1 MIQHPPSTEHSP
13 THLSCLPYGVGHGQ
27 EGVCLQVQMGPY
39 RFLLDCGLNNLDPL
53 LTPSQPPADAVFC
66 SHAHPDHA
74 RGLMALHQAFPKLP
88 IYASEVTGQL
98 LPLNWP
104 EKGPL
109 KTEDFCQVLPWGTSV
124 ELFKNLTV
132 QLFRAGH
139 LPGAAAILLSYQT
152 PQRIYKLFYTG
163 DFSLS
168 NLQLVEGLSVE
179 GLRGLSPDVLIIEG
193 TYGTTRHPHRRQQE
207 KHLMQR
213 INECLTRGYRVVLPV
228 PRLGLGQEIL
238 KLLRS
243 HHQFTG
249 QDLDIWVDGQV
260 ANACDRYLDL
270 LPEFPLSVQNFAKHQ
285 PLFWDER
292 ICPRLRRLTPQQ
304 RGKLGETPCIVLT
317 DDVMALYDEG
327 YLMLGSWV
335 MLIPAAPNEGQTDE
349 SPEIV
354 TFMQGHSIHSESYL
368 LAEHSDG
375 RNTTQLIHNLR
386 PQHILFVHGSPINL
400 TDLTSLEELQN
411 RYQLH
416 LPSAGK
422 LVELPLG
429 DKFIQPAAP
438 SPSSY
443 EGELNE
449 LETNI
454 TITLPQTILKDPH
467 WRYFADT
474 GLIEARWQGDE
485 LVLRGV
491 SQRELL
497 SQSNSNRVVNDLDC
511 CLTCR
516 HYRGQK
522 CWNSQSPLYGFKVT
536 PEGFCPVFEPVDQEE
551 DSPINNE

>member
-1 MIQHPPSTEHSP
+1 MSQHPPTAEHRP
-13 THLSCLPYGVGHGQ
+13 TRLSCFPYEVGHGQ
-27 EGVCLQVQMGPY
+27 EGICLQVQLGPY
-39 RFLLDCGLNNLDPL
+39 RILLDCGLRDVTPL
-53 LTPSQPPADAVFC
+53 ISQTQAPVDAVFC
-66 SHAHPDHA
+66 SHAHSDHA
-74 RGLMALHQAFPKLP
+74 RGLLDLHRAFPKLP
-88 IYASEVTGQL
+88 IYASDVTGQL
-98 LPLNWP
+98 LPFNWP
-104 EKGPL
+104 QETAETL
-109 KTEDFCQVLPWGTSV
+109 TDLCHTLPWRTPV

-139 LPGAAAILLSYQT
+139 LPGAAAIFFSYQT
-152 PQRIYKLFYTG
+152 AKRTYKLLYTG

-179 GLRGLSPDVLIIEG
+179 ALRGLSPDVLIIEG
-193 TYGTTRHPHRRQQE
+193 SYGTIRHPHRRQQE
-207 KHLMQR
+207 KQLMQR
-213 INECLTRGYRVVLPV
+213 INESLTRGYSVLMPV
-228 PRLGLGQEIL
+228 PTLGLGQEIL

-249 QDLDIWVDGQV
+249 RDLDIWVDGYIAQ
-260 ANACDRYLDL
+260 ACDRYLDL

-285 PLFWDER
+285 SLFWDER

-304 RGKLGETPCIVLT
+304 RGDIGDPPCIVLT
-317 DDVMALYDEG
+317 DDVTTFYDEG
-327 YLMLGSWV
+327 YLMSGSWV
-335 MLIPAAPNEGQTDE
+335 MLLPTATHEGQTTE
-349 SPEIV
+349 SPEIAAL
-354 TFMQGHSIHSESYL
+354 TERFPIHVESYL

-386 PQHILFVHGSPINL
+386 PQHILFVHGSPLNL
-400 TDLTSLEELQN
+400 TDLTSLEELQT

-422 LVELPLG
+422 LVELPIG

-438 SPSSY
+438 SPNSY

-449 LETNI
+449 LETQI
-454 TITLPQTILKDPH
+454 TITLPQSILQDPH

-474 GLIEARWQGDE
+474 GLVEARWQGDE

-497 SQSNSNRVVNDLDC
+497 NQSRSEKVVNDLDC

-516 HYRGQK
+516 HYRGQR

-536 PEGFCPVFEPVDQEE
+536 PEGYCPVFEATETA
-551 DSPINNE
+551 

>member
-1 MIQHPPSTEHSP
+1 MSQHPPSTEHRP
-13 THLSCLPYGVGHGQ
+13 TRLSCLPYGVGHDQ
-27 EGVCLQVQMGPY
+27 EGVCLEVQMGPY
-39 RFLLDCGLNNLDPL
+39 RLLLDCGLNNLEPL
-53 LTPSQPPADAVFC
+53 LIPSQPPADAIFC

-74 RGLMALHQAFPKLP
+74 RGLMELHQAFPKLP

-98 LPLNWP
+98 LSLNWP
-104 EKGPL
+104 EKEPF
-109 KTEDFCQVLPWGTSV
+109 KTEDFCQTLPWGKPI

-152 PQRIYKLFYTG
+152 PQRVYKLFYTG

-213 INECLTRGYRVVLPV
+213 MNECLNRGYSVVMPV

-249 QDLDIWVDGQV
+249 RDLDIWVDGQV

-304 RGKLGETPCIVLT
+304 RGTLGETPCIVLT
-317 DDVMALYDEG
+317 DDVTALYDEG
-327 YLMLGSWV
+327 YLMLGSWI
-335 MLIPAAPNEGQTDE
+335 MLVPSAVNEGQTEE

-354 TFMQGHSIHSESYL
+354 TFRQGHSIHVESYL

-386 PQHILFVHGSPINL
+386 PQHILFVHGSPLNL

-449 LETNI
+449 LETQI
-454 TITLPQTILKDPH
+454 TITLPQTILQDPH

-497 SQSNSNRVVNDLDC
+497 SQSNSERIINDLDC
-511 CLTCR
+511 CLTCC
-516 HYRGQK
+516 HYRGQR

-536 PEGFCPVFEPVDQEE
+536 PEGYCPVFE
-551 DSPINNE
+551 SLNG